1 MDFDRVGAG
10 PDDDIAR
17 ARIVLRRFGA
27 GQEFP
32 FGVGPMRR
40 SGRFGI
46 SSLDCDWL

>member
-1 MDFDRVGAG
+1 MDFDRFGACS
-10 PDDDIAR
+10 DDDIAG

-46 SSLDCDWL
+46 SPLDRDWL